1 MGGKLEIN
9 IEEFRNEFTD
19 EGYLVEYRLI
29 DNNNDFNFNS
39 IKVNGLD
46 LHEYWRSLDTILQF
60 IIDKYLNRVNKFILT
75 IDWGE
80 AFASMEHRVIFDNDV
95 NKYIIN
101 FFKDNGILDRLYWRS
116 NGLNPQF
123 KSDVKFE
130 PISFWLGKNIEYLSE
145 ITPRKFDY
153 NFLSLYR
160 GYKNYREEFHNFLQD
175 NDILKNTLYS
185 YNSEFEDAP
194 YWTNDYKISLDGD
207 SVTAEMLVQPGNYYF
222 NTFCSIVYEALWDL
236 KVVFPTEKLNKCL
249 LTGHPFIIV
258 STPRYLANIKKIGFK
273 TFDKWWDESYD
284 DEINNYS
291 RFNKLKEVVLD
302 INQWSLEKCESVYE
316 EMIPTLIHNQ
326 TILKNL
332 SNFNTSNT
340 YNILDIEI
348 DDVSQNK
355 DII

>member
-185 YNSEFEDAP
+185 YN
-194 YWTNDYKISLDGD
+194 
-207 SVTAEMLVQPGNYYF
+207 
-222 NTFCSIVYEALWDL
+222 
-236 KVVFPTEKLNKCL
+236 
-249 LTGHPFIIV
+249 
-258 STPRYLANIKKIGFK
+258 
-273 TFDKWWDESYD
+273 
-284 DEINNYS
+284 
-291 RFNKLKEVVLD
+291 
-302 INQWSLEKCESVYE
+302 
-316 EMIPTLIHNQ
+316 
-326 TILKNL
+326 
-332 SNFNTSNT
+332 
-340 YNILDIEI
+340 
-348 DDVSQNK
+348 
-355 DII
+355 